1 MNVIRPWLYV
11 SNYRTSIDSYF
22 IHQHQINA
30 MLHLV
35 ENVTHPHVDTL
46 YMPIEDGVPTPPADI
61 ERGVNFIVE
70 QHRLNKSILVA
81 CGAGISRSVAFTAAG
96 LHLIE
101 DISLWD
107 ALKIV
112 KKAHDPAFPAFKLWR
127 SFCEYYGE
135 PYTHDRLLA
144 IVN

>member
-1 MNVIRPWLYV
+1 MNVIRPWLYI
-11 SNYRTSIDSYF
+11 SNYRTSIDRTF
-22 IHQHQINA
+22 IQQYQIKA
-30 MLHLV
+30 LLHLV
-35 ENVTHPHVDTL
+35 ENVSHPNVETL
-46 YMPIEDGVPTPPADI
+46 YMPIEDGVPTAPAEI

-70 QHRLNKSILVA
+70 HHQHNHPILVA
-81 CGAGISRSVAFTAAG
+81 CGAGMSRSAAFTAAG

-101 DISLWD
+101 GIFLWE

-135 PYTHDRLLA
+135 PYTHEMLLA
-144 IVN
+144 IVK